1 MNKLYIAG
9 DSFASLSITQEN
21 GVSWSEILASKLELE
36 LVNVAIAG
44 CSNFS
49 IAIQLDWITQQATKD
64 DAVIIMLTDHYRKTL
79 VNSTDAKIDSTPL
92 LLHHLFHHKQ
102 RVQIELS
109 DTILKATTII
119 NADSNERDFY
129 KKWFH
134 PVVQE
139 FEDTLVITGALTK
152 LSSVTTNYIVCL
164 GGFGNQVYTDKTN
177 DSITHDTF
185 FIKEHN
191 FLKLSSKQLMNMA
204 ENDIAINHM
213 DELLHKKVAAL
224 IFRKYS
230 NIL

>member
-9 DSFASLSITQEN
+9 DSFATLSITQEN
-21 GVSWSEILASKLELE
+21 GVSWSEILATKLGLE

-92 LLHHLFHHKQ
+92 LLHHLFHRKQ

-109 DTILKATTII
+109 DIILKATTII

-139 FEDTLVITGALTK
+139 FEDTLVIIGALTK
-152 LSSVTTNYIVCL
+152 LSSVTNNYIVCL
-164 GGFGNQVYTDKTN
+164 GGFGNQVYDAN
-177 DSITHDTF
+177 DTISHKTF
-185 FIKEHN
+185 FIKESN
-191 FLKLSSKQLMNMA
+191 FLKLSSKQLSNMA

-213 DELLHKKVAAL
+213 DELLHKKVAGVL
-224 IFRKYS
+224 YKKY
-230 NIL
+230 LKL

>member
-9 DSFASLSITQEN
+9 DSFATLSITQEN
-21 GVSWSEILASKLELE
+21 GVSWSEILATKLGLE

-109 DTILKATTII
+109 DIILKATTII

-139 FEDTLVITGALTK
+139 FEDTLVIIGALTK
-152 LSSVTTNYIVCL
+152 LSSVTNNYIVCL
-164 GGFGNQVYTDKTN
+164 GGFGNQVYDAN
-177 DSITHDTF
+177 DTISHKTF
-185 FIKEHN
+185 FIKESN
-191 FLKLSSKQLMNMA
+191 FLKLSSKQLSNMA

-213 DELLHKKVAAL
+213 DELLHKKVAGVL
-224 IFRKYS
+224 YKKY
-230 NIL
+230 LKL

>member
-9 DSFASLSITQEN
+9 DSFATLSITQEN
-21 GVSWSEILASKLELE
+21 GVSWSEILASKLGLE

-109 DTILKATTII
+109 DIILKATTII

-139 FEDTLVITGALTK
+139 FEDTLVIIGALTK
-152 LSSVTTNYIVCL
+152 LSSVTNNYIVCL
-164 GGFGNQVYTDKTN
+164 GGFGNQVYDAN
-177 DSITHDTF
+177 DTISHKTF
-185 FIKEHN
+185 FIKESN
-191 FLKLSSKQLMNMA
+191 FLKLSSKQLSNMA

-213 DELLHKKVAAL
+213 DELLHKKVAGVL
-224 IFRKYS
+224 YKKY
-230 NIL
+230 LKL

>member
-9 DSFASLSITQEN
+9 DSFATLSITQEN
-21 GVSWSEILASKLELE
+21 GVSWSEILASKLGLE

-49 IAIQLDWITQQATKD
+49 IAIQLDCITQQATKD

-109 DTILKATTII
+109 DIILKATTII

-139 FEDTLVITGALTK
+139 FEDTLVIIGALTK
-152 LSSVTTNYIVCL
+152 LSSVTNNYIVCL
-164 GGFGNQVYTDKTN
+164 GGFGNQVYDAN
-177 DSITHDTF
+177 DTISHKTF
-185 FIKEHN
+185 FIKESN
-191 FLKLSSKQLMNMA
+191 FLKLSSKQLSNMA

-213 DELLHKKVAAL
+213 DELLHKKVAGVL
-224 IFRKYS
+224 YKKY
-230 NIL
+230 LKL

>member
-9 DSFASLSITQEN
+9 DSFATLGITQEI
-21 GVSWSEILASKLELE
+21 GVSWSEILASKLGLE

-49 IAIQLDWITQQATKD
+49 IAIQLDWITRHATKD

-79 VNSTDAKIDSTPL
+79 VNSTDAKIDNNL
-92 LLHHLFHHKQ
+92 LSHHLFHHKQ

-109 DTILKATTII
+109 NTILKASTII

-139 FEDTLVITGALTK
+139 FEDTLVIIGALTK
-152 LSSVTTNYIVCL
+152 LHSVTNNYVVCL
-164 GGFGNQVYTDKTN
+164 GGFGNQVYEAN
-177 DSITHDTF
+177 DTISHKTF
-185 FIKEHN
+185 FIKESN
-191 FLKLSSKQLMNMA
+191 FLKLSSKQLLNMA
-204 ENDIAINHM
+204 ENDTAINHM
-213 DELLHKKVAAL
+213 DELLHKKVAEV
-224 IFRKYS
+224 IFKRY
-230 NIL
+230 IEL